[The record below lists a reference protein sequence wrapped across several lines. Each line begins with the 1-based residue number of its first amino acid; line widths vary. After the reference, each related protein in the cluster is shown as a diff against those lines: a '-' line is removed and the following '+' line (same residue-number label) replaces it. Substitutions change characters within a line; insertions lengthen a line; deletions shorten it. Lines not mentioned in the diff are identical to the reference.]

1 MGQTDYSAKEAGQI
15 MARIEAT
22 AAQIPAVI
30 RQAHERIIGERKV
43 PNAEKILSVHEPEV
57 HVIVRGKA
65 GKEVEFGN
73 TLFLCESAEGLLLDW
88 KLYREEAPS
97 EYVQMKERLQ
107 RQHAF
112 DLEQPLE
119 AVGADRGFAS
129 QAASSLLA
137 RQDIYDAL
145 APRNVGK
152 MIERMKEP
160 RFVKLQRRRGG
171 TEGRI
176 GTLKNRWQGGRIR
189 AKGFEHR
196 ALAAGWSVLSHNLWQ
211 IAKRL
216 AQEAEQRQVR
226 AA

>member
-1 MGQTDYSAKEAGQI
+1 MY
-15 MARIEAT
+15 
-22 AAQIPAVI
+22 
-30 RQAHERIIGERKV
+30 RQK
-43 PNAEKILSVHEPEV
+43 
-57 HVIVRGKA
+57 
-65 GKEVEFGN
+65 
-73 TLFLCESAEGLLLDW
+73 
-88 KLYREEAPS
+88 APS
-97 EYVQMKERLQ
+97 EYVQIKESLQ
-107 RQHAF
+107 RQQAF

-119 AVGADRGFAS
+119 AVAADRGFAS
-129 QAASSLLA
+129 QAGSLLLA

-160 RFVKLQRRRGG
+160 RFAQLQCLRGG

-176 GTLKNRWQGGRIR
+176 ATLKNRWQGGRIR